1 MRHLALTDLDAFA
14 AVARHRSF
22 RKAAAERGVSASTLS
37 QALRDLEAQLGVRLL
52 NRTTRSVAPTEAG
65 ARLLARLAPALA
77 DIAAA
82 VDQAADQDGSPA
94 GTVRINAP
102 EPAIDLVLAPMI
114 GAFLAAYPKVRL
126 EVVGESRLIDI
137 VEDGYDIGVRWG
149 ESLARDMIAVPLA
162 GRQRFAVVGSPDLI
176 ARVGAPTSPRDLLAR
191 PCLRQ
196 LFPSGRRP
204 AWEFERGGEVV
215 RIDPDGPLVST
226 SIALQRR
233 AALAGVGFWSAF
245 EAHVRDDVAAGRLV
259 EVLAEWNEPFPSPLL
274 YYASRRHMPAA
285 VRAFI
290 DFAKAWRGDQ
300 A

>member
-1 MRHLALTDLDAFA
+1 MRHLALGDLDAFA

-22 RKAAAERGVSASTLS
+22 RKAAVERGVSASTLS
-37 QALRDLEAQLGVRLL
+37 QALRDLEARLGVRLL

-65 ARLLARLAPALA
+65 RRLLERLNPALA

-82 VDQAADQDGSPA
+82 VDQAADEDGAPA

-102 EPAIDLVLAPMI
+102 EPAIDLVLAPI
-114 GAFLAAYPKVRL
+114 IAAFLAAHPKIRL

-137 VEDGYDIGVRWG
+137 VQDGYDVGVRWG

-162 GRQRFAVVGSPDLI
+162 GQQRYATVGSPDLI
-176 ARVGAPTSPRDLLAR
+176 ARVGAPKTPKDLLTR

-196 LFPSGRRP
+196 LFPSGRRQV
-204 AWEFERGGEVV
+204 WEFERKGQVV
-215 RIDPDGPLVST
+215 RVDPEGPLVST
-226 SIALQRR
+226 SIALQRQ
-233 AALAGVGFWSAF
+233 AALSGAGFWSAF
-245 EAHVRDDVAAGRLV
+245 EAYVAADLASGRLV
-259 EVLAEWNEPFPSPLL
+259 EVLADWNEPFPSPYL
-274 YYASRRHMPAA
+274 YYPSRHHMPAA

-290 DFAKAWRGDQ
+290 DFAKAWK

>member
-1 MRHLALTDLDAFA
+1 MRQLALGDLDAFA

-37 QALRDLEAQLGVRLL
+37 QALRDLEARLGVRLL

-65 ARLLARLAPALA
+65 RRLLERLSPALA

-82 VDQAADQDGSPA
+82 VDQAADEDGAPA

-102 EPAIDLVLAPMI
+102 EPAIDLVLAPI
-114 GAFLAAYPKVRL
+114 IAAFMAAHPKIRL

-149 ESLARDMIAVPLA
+149 ESLARDMIAAPLA
-162 GRQRFAVVGSPDLI
+162 GQQRYVTVASPDLI
-176 ARVGAPTSPRDLLAR
+176 AQVGAPKAPRDLVNR

-196 LFPSGRRP
+196 LFPSGRRQV
-204 AWEFERGGEVV
+204 WEFERKGEVV
-215 RIDPDGPLVST
+215 RVDPEGPLVST
-226 SIALQRR
+226 SNALQRQ
-233 AALAGVGFWSAF
+233 AALAGLGFWSTF
-245 EAHVRDDVAAGRLV
+245 EAHVADDLAAGRLV
-259 EVLAEWNEPFPSPLL
+259 EVLADWNEPFPSPHL
-274 YYASRRHMPAA
+274 YYPSRSHMPAA

-290 DFAKAWRGDQ
+290 DFARAWKA
-300 A
+300 